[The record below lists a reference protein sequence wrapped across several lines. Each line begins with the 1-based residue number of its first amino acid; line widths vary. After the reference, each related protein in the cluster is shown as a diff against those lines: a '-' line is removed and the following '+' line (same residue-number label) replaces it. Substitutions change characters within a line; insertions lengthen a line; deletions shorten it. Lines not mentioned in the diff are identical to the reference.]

1 MAFNNTIEYLDLMDR
16 LNQTQIPDDVVRN
29 LTRFK
34 ISIYESDLEKKY
46 GEPLEV
52 IGYYILFASLFCIIA
67 MGFDL
72 VHGFRSKKLWFP
84 VKYFPLNAVTLA
96 GITVAMKL
104 PVDLSGSM
112 PGVVD
117 QVAKLGSIAFMCPI
131 MANFLPSLATMNS
144 NELLTNVIA
153 LGVLVITLV
162 VNICIQISTGVVGNI
177 PNNKF
182 DIELLKDVYDFEY
195 EATELWSLN
204 DQVMKTIAILDVAL
218 LLLLLIILVS
228 SSLAILK
235 SKQIIELKYQE
246 VHEKELIDNLHSTG
260 KLLTVEKLHQQ
271 VSKYWIMAGS
281 GSPQFISACSVTT
294 TASGVICVLTL
305 LLHCLTVLWT
315 IALCADPVTNPT
327 KPYDSAYNW
336 STLGIFIV
344 QSIGIILGTVAPFV
358 RCFASLSFKLSIKSM
373 FKVEKYWFQKLLEWK
388 YGSISLAIT

>member
-162 VNICIQISTGVVGNI
+162 MYMTLNMRQRNYG
-177 PNNKF
+177 
-182 DIELLKDVYDFEY
+182 LL
-195 EATELWSLN
+195 
-204 DQVMKTIAILDVAL
+204 MI
-218 LLLLLIILVS
+218 
-228 SSLAILK
+228 
-235 SKQIIELKYQE
+235 
-246 VHEKELIDNLHSTG
+246 
-260 KLLTVEKLHQQ
+260 
-271 VSKYWIMAGS
+271 
-281 GSPQFISACSVTT
+281 
-294 TASGVICVLTL
+294 
-305 LLHCLTVLWT
+305 
-315 IALCADPVTNPT
+315 
-327 KPYDSAYNW
+327 
-336 STLGIFIV
+336 
-344 QSIGIILGTVAPFV
+344 
-358 RCFASLSFKLSIKSM
+358 R
-373 FKVEKYWFQKLLEWK
+373 
-388 YGSISLAIT
+388 

>member
-1 MAFNNTIEYLDLMDR
+1 MLY
-16 LNQTQIPDDVVRN
+16 
-29 LTRFK
+29 
-34 ISIYESDLEKKY
+34 
-46 GEPLEV
+46 
-52 IGYYILFASLFCIIA
+52 
-67 MGFDL
+67 
-72 VHGFRSKKLWFP
+72 
-84 VKYFPLNAVTLA
+84 TLA

-104 PVDLSGSM
+104 PVDLSDSM

-117 QVAKLGSIAFMCPI
+117 QVAKVGSIAFMCTI
-131 MANFLPSLATMNS
+131 MANFFPSLATMNS
-144 NELLTNVIA
+144 KELLTNVIA

-204 DQVMKTIAILDVAL
+204 NQDQQLTAIAILDVAL

-235 SKQIIELKYQE
+235 TKQIIKLKYQE

-281 GSPQFISACSVTT
+281 SSPQFISACSVTT
-294 TASGVICVLTL
+294 TASGVICVLTFL
-305 LLHCLTVLWT
+305 WHLITMLWT
-315 IALCADPVTNPT
+315 IALCIVPETNPT
-327 KPYDSAYNW
+327 KSYDSAYNG

-344 QSIGIILGTVAPFV
+344 QSIGIILGTVAPFA
-358 RCFASLSFKLSIKSM
+358 RCFASISFKLSIKSM
-373 FKVEKYWFQKLLEWK
+373 FKVEKMIVYQ
-388 YGSISLAIT
+388 

>member
-1 MAFNNTIEYLDLMDR
+1 MVFNNTLEYLDLMDR
-16 LNQTQIPDDVVRN
+16 LNQTKTPDDVVRN

-52 IGYYILFASLFCIIA
+52 IGYYILFASLFCVIA

-144 NELLTNVIA
+144 SELLTNVIA

-182 DIELLKDVYDFEY
+182 DIEFEVWFGKQ
-195 EATELWSLN
+195 E
-204 DQVMKTIAILDVAL
+204 
-218 LLLLLIILVS
+218 S
-228 SSLAILK
+228 SES
-235 SKQIIELKYQE
+235 
-246 VHEKELIDNLHSTG
+246 
-260 KLLTVEKLHQQ
+260 
-271 VSKYWIMAGS
+271 
-281 GSPQFISACSVTT
+281 
-294 TASGVICVLTL
+294 
-305 LLHCLTVLWT
+305 
-315 IALCADPVTNPT
+315 
-327 KPYDSAYNW
+327 
-336 STLGIFIV
+336 
-344 QSIGIILGTVAPFV
+344 
-358 RCFASLSFKLSIKSM
+358 
-373 FKVEKYWFQKLLEWK
+373 
-388 YGSISLAIT
+388 